1 MNSIND
7 ERGCSVCQPGEENY
21 TTYNTRL
28 RGKRERMYSTI
39 TVLKVVNSLL
49 VVRLP

>member
-7 ERGCSVCQPGEENY
+7 ERGCSVCQPGKENY
-21 TTYNTRL
+21 TTYNTKLKGQRV
-28 RGKRERMYSTI
+28 RTSTT